1 MKNTFMTLIK
11 VDLKSAGCVGL
22 SLALLLVVAGCGGGG
37 GDGKVAG
44 GARADASGKVTY
56 DGKPVPAG
64 SVVFRHKE
72 SGTVVECPIS
82 DGEYENVSGLG
93 PVIGDNSVGVTGLD
107 KSGEDAKPLW
117 TGPWAKEVKIEASGY
132 KEDLTILA
140 TEVKPYVETIDN

>member
-1 MKNTFMTLIK
+1 MISSSMKSSVTSMGRVCLT
-11 VDLKSAGCVGL
+11 V
-22 SLALLLVVAGCGGGG
+22 ALLFVVAGCGGGG

-44 GARADASGKVTY
+44 GARADAAGKVTY

-64 SVVFRHKE
+64 NVIFRHKD

-82 DGEYENVSGLG
+82 DGEYENASGLG
-93 PVIGDNSVGVTGLD
+93 PVIGDNTVGVTGLD
-107 KSGEDAKPLW
+107 KAGEDAKPLW
-117 TGPWAKEVKIEASGY
+117 TGPWGKEVKIEAGGY